1 MTPTLSKT
9 DFNALRELIV
19 KQPNN
24 SGKSLG
30 EAITKDLVAEE
41 KDVHKQTV
49 SLNSFVEIKDVTS
62 NKNMRMQIVLPD
74 FVDVKER
81 RISVFAPISVALMGF
96 KETDTINWKTPT
108 GEASF
113 QITKVIND
121 WSGF

>member
-1 MTPTLSKT
+1 MRPTLSKT
-9 DFNALRELIV
+9 DFNTLRELII

-24 SGKSLG
+24 SGKNLG
-30 EAITKDLVAEE
+30 EAITKALVVEE
-41 KDVHKQTV
+41 KEVHKQTV
-49 SLNSFVEIKDVTS
+49 SLNSFVEIKDVGS

-96 KETDTINWKTPT
+96 KEADTINWKTPN
-108 GEASF
+108 GEASYK
-113 QITKVIND
+113 IMKVIND